1 MLAPGFVSRLFL
13 RLSAEMYEESLA
25 RIQPYGK
32 VRVSVSLPI
41 ASLVRI
47 SRVLLCGLVKPTNV
61 QLSTKALEG
70 PHRMALE
77 AQCSS
82 W

>member
-32 VRVSVSLPI
+32 VRVSV
-41 ASLVRI
+41 SLVRI